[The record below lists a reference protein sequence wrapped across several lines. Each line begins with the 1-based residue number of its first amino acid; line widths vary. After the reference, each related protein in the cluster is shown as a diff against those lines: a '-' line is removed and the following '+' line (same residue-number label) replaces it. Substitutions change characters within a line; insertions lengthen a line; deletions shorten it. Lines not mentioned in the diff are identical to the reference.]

1 MTSANQFFKVHNNL
15 RAQTVST
22 AKLQLDSDW
31 KTYTRIDKND
41 VKTIDLRGNT
51 FYKLK

>member
-15 RAQTVST
+15 RAQTGRFT
-22 AKLQLDSDW
+22 APPSMAYW
-31 KTYTRIDKND
+31 IDKND